1 MHVLQQISESLR
13 RGEDKKVAE
22 LTQQALDAGVT
33 PGQILNDG
41 LLAGMDVVSAR
52 FGANEIFLPEVLLAA
67 RAMNAG
73 MNLIKPLLIAG
84 EVRSLGKVVI
94 GTVMG
99 DLHDIGKNL
108 VGVMLRGAGFEVI
121 DLGANV
127 APERF
132 VETAEAEGAQV
143 VGLSA
148 LLTTTMSGMKDVVS
162 LVKDKG
168 LDGRVKVIVGGAP
181 LSQAFAD
188 AIGADGYGYDASN
201 AVTLVKKLTGV
212 AS

>member
-1 MHVLQQISESLR
+1 L
-13 RGEDKKVAE
+13 A
-22 LTQQALDAGVT
+22 A
-33 PGQILNDG
+33 GQILNGG

-73 MNLIKPLLIAG
+73 MTLINPLLIAD

-94 GTVMG
+94 GTVKG

-108 VGVMLRGAGFEVI
+108 VGVMLKGAGFEVI

-148 LLTTTMSGMKDVVS
+148 LLTTTMAGMKDVVS
-162 LVKDKG
+162 LLKDRG

-188 AIGADGYGYDASN
+188 SIGADGYGYDASN
-201 AVTLVKKLTGV
+201 AVTLVKRLTGV
-212 AS
+212 A